1 MIRPDR
7 SSESKRAPYEAPR
20 AVPVR
25 LDPTRELLQ
34 STACGQD
41 SPDIA
46 SCDPDRGGVLSQ

>member
-1 MIRPDR
+1 MTRPDR
-7 SSESKRAPYEAPR
+7 SSESKRTPYEAPR

-41 SPDIA
+41 NPDIA
-46 SCDPDRGGVLSQ
+46 SCDPDRGGVLAQ